1 MSIVDKLKGLLRGRE
16 TKVKSGID
24 KVSDTVEKRVGDKNA
39 GKVENA
45 AEKAKDAVEAR
56 QVTRLQPDC
65 SRSS

>member
-45 AEKAKDAVEAR
+45 AEKAKDAVDKLAK
-56 QVTRLQPDC
+56 
-65 SRSS
+65 